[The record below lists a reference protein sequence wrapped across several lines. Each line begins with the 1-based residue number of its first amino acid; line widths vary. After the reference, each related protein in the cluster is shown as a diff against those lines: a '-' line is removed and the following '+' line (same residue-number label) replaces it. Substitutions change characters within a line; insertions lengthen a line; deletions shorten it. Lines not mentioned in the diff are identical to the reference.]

1 MNKKI
6 ITFLISL
13 MGISILGIIIIQLV
27 WMNNAIRVR
36 NEMFDRSVN
45 EALNSTTNRLET
57 MQDYRLINR
66 FAFNDSIHTP
76 FNSPSPPPPP
86 PGIIRHTPI
95 RPKNLRAKQV
105 ERIVKSGQK
114 RNWIEYQISTKSNN
128 QPSGREENYVF
139 INSDSLS
146 RNLDSIYAHGINKFD
161 SLAEHIQEWKDS
173 SGIRHRIEI
182 KSKNLKR
189 VASQVVQEISTWEED
204 VPLVR
209 VNEVL
214 KKELE
219 NRNIPIP
226 FETGIIRDSIFSEK

>member
-13 MGISILGIIIIQLV
+13 MGISILGIIGIQLG

-76 FNSPSPPPPP
+76 FNAPFPPPP

-114 RNWIEYQISTKSNN
+114 RNRIEYQISTKSYN
-128 QPSGREENYVF
+128 QPSGIEENYEF
-139 INSDSLS
+139 INTDSLS

-173 SGIRHRIEI
+173 LSLIH
-182 KSKNLKR
+182 
-189 VASQVVQEISTWEED
+189 ISEPTRLGMSSYA
-204 VPLVR
+204 VFC
-209 VNEVL
+209 L
-214 KKELE
+214 KKK
-219 NRNIPIP
+219 N
-226 FETGIIRDSIFSEK
+226 KH